1 MQDELSNLIKQYEKL
16 VGDKIHI
23 FNDML
28 ANLKE
33 ISKNNDSIIKNEEQ
47 VARLKTNVEI
57 VQRDINQKKRM
68 ILEQRA

>member
-1 MQDELSNLIKQYEKL
+1 MQDELANLIKQYEKL

-33 ISKNNDSIIKNEEQ
+33 ISKNNDSIIKNEE
-47 VARLKTNVEI
+47 
-57 VQRDINQKKRM
+57 
-68 ILEQRA
+68 